1 MDSLLINLIGI
12 GAHGGPASN
21 ASPKEDSGTEFN
33 QKSFF
38 EVLKAAI
45 SEGSSK
51 TSFLN
56 KLDEIGGSGESNLAN
71 VMSSISNMLLSMIPP
86 AMVPSVPASET
97 LDAGGQET
105 SEMVEDAM
113 DTGQEGLSSAGKQ
126 IKVKELCSLLEHA
139 NLSALQEGLSDEK
152 PDTIDHETINRISA
166 GIVKEGETET
176 EEEQFMAFQEEM
188 IKLLS
193 FLKGKPELSGE
204 NNKSSAQGELGKA
217 IVQSTPIINL
227 QQTALKVDS
236 NTDSAVTQA
245 QNTPIISELPIEEMM
260 EKNISFLQANV
271 QNRGKFDQDDGKK
284 LDNNRNN
291 EGMDGIFEPD
301 QAFAKTT
308 VKQSFVTEYG
318 LNEEKG
324 RETKGEIHTLFLNA
338 AKKYKEH
345 VSETNESNAVSDSD
359 MANMSPQKP
368 IIEVSQSDQFRAN
381 ILNIKDNNITFEKG
395 SFTSFMTDRI
405 EKIVEQYSNRGS
417 QMDMVVR
424 LKLDDKETLLIGL
437 KHEGQKII
445 VDVKASNDSL
455 VNLIQIHKDD
465 IARHLEGKNIFTNIF
480 VQPDGERNTSKQ
492 HDRENKKGERRQET
506 RASFINILE
515 ATV

>member
-1 MDSLLINLIGI
+1 
-12 GAHGGPASN
+12 
-21 ASPKEDSGTEFN
+21 
-33 QKSFF
+33 
-38 EVLKAAI
+38 
-45 SEGSSK
+45 
-51 TSFLN
+51 
-56 KLDEIGGSGESNLAN
+56 
-71 VMSSISNMLLSMIPP
+71 
-86 AMVPSVPASET
+86 
-97 LDAGGQET
+97 
-105 SEMVEDAM
+105 
-113 DTGQEGLSSAGKQ
+113 
-126 IKVKELCSLLEHA
+126 
-139 NLSALQEGLSDEK
+139 
-152 PDTIDHETINRISA
+152 
-166 GIVKEGETET
+166 
-176 EEEQFMAFQEEM
+176 
-188 IKLLS
+188 
-193 FLKGKPELSGE
+193 
-204 NNKSSAQGELGKA
+204 
-217 IVQSTPIINL
+217 
-227 QQTALKVDS
+227 
-236 NTDSAVTQA
+236 
-245 QNTPIISELPIEEMM
+245 
-260 EKNISFLQANV
+260 
-271 QNRGKFDQDDGKK
+271 
-284 LDNNRNN
+284 
-291 EGMDGIFEPD
+291 MDGIFEPD

-318 LNEEKG
+318 LHEEKG

-345 VSETNESNAVSDSD
+345 VSETNESNAVSYSD

>member
-21 ASPKEDSGTEFN
+21 ASPKEDSGT

-236 NTDSAVTQA
+236 NTDSTVTQA
-245 QNTPIISELPIEEMM
+245 QNIPIISELPIEEMM

-318 LNEEKG
+318 ITKRKG
-324 RETKGEIHTLFLNA
+324 RETKGRKVYPFPECHQ
-338 AKKYKEH
+338 KYKDIRNKWSTQFQT
-345 VSETNESNAVSDSD
+345 VIWLTCLRNQSS
-359 MANMSPQKP
+359 K
-368 IIEVSQSDQFRAN
+368 SQSDQFRA
-381 ILNIKDNNITFEKG
+381 
-395 SFTSFMTDRI
+395 
-405 EKIVEQYSNRGS
+405 
-417 QMDMVVR
+417 
-424 LKLDDKETLLIGL
+424 
-437 KHEGQKII
+437 
-445 VDVKASNDSL
+445 
-455 VNLIQIHKDD
+455 
-465 IARHLEGKNIFTNIF
+465 IFSI
-480 VQPDGERNTSKQ
+480 
-492 HDRENKKGERRQET
+492 
-506 RASFINILE
+506 
-515 ATV
+515 

>member
-1 MDSLLINLIGI
+1 
-12 GAHGGPASN
+12 
-21 ASPKEDSGTEFN
+21 
-33 QKSFF
+33 
-38 EVLKAAI
+38 
-45 SEGSSK
+45 
-51 TSFLN
+51 
-56 KLDEIGGSGESNLAN
+56 
-71 VMSSISNMLLSMIPP
+71 
-86 AMVPSVPASET
+86 
-97 LDAGGQET
+97 
-105 SEMVEDAM
+105 
-113 DTGQEGLSSAGKQ
+113 
-126 IKVKELCSLLEHA
+126 
-139 NLSALQEGLSDEK
+139 
-152 PDTIDHETINRISA
+152 
-166 GIVKEGETET
+166 
-176 EEEQFMAFQEEM
+176 M

-236 NTDSAVTQA
+236 NTDSTVTQA
-245 QNTPIISELPIEEMM
+245 QNIPIISELPIEEMM

>member
-1 MDSLLINLIGI
+1 MDNLLINLIGI
-12 GAHGGPASN
+12 GNQGGPASN
-21 ASPKEDSGTEFN
+21 TSPKEDSGTEFN
-33 QKSFF
+33 QKGFL

-45 SEGSSK
+45 SENSSK
-51 TSFLN
+51 TSLLN
-56 KLDEIGGSGESNLAN
+56 KLDEIGGSGESNLAY
-71 VMSSISNMLLSMIPP
+71 VMSSISNMLLSMVPP
-86 AMVPSVPASET
+86 AMVPSVSANET

-105 SEMVEDAM
+105 SESAEDTKA
-113 DTGQEGLSSAGKQ
+113 TGREGLNNAGKQ
-126 IKVKELCSLLEHA
+126 RKVEELCSLLEQT
-139 NLSALQEGLSDEK
+139 NFSVLQGDLSDVK
-152 PDTIDHETINRISA
+152 SDTIDHEAIDRISA

-176 EEEQFMAFQEEM
+176 EKEQFRAFQEEM
-188 IKLLS
+188 IKLFS
-193 FLKGKPELSGE
+193 FLKSKSELSTE
-204 NNKSSAQGELGKA
+204 NNKSSVQDELEKT

-227 QQTALKVDS
+227 QPTTLRVDS
-236 NTDSAVTQA
+236 NAGSEVTQA
-245 QNTPIISELPIEEMM
+245 RNTSIISELPTKEMM
-260 EKNISFLQANV
+260 EKNASYLHAILQNK
-271 QNRGKFDQDDGKK
+271 GKFDQDDGKT

-291 EGMDGIFEPD
+291 EGMDGIFKPD
-301 QAFAKTT
+301 QMFAKTT
-308 VKQSFVTEYG
+308 VKQSFITEHG
-318 LNEEKG
+318 LNEERG
-324 RETKGEIHTLFLNA
+324 QETKGEIHTLLLNA

-345 VSETNESNAVSDSD
+345 VSETNEPNAVSDSD
-359 MANMSPQKP
+359 MATMSPQKS
-368 IIEVSQSDQFRAN
+368 IIEAPQSDQFRAN

-405 EKIVEQYSNRGS
+405 EKIVEQYSNRGP

-445 VDVKASNDSL
+445 VDVKASNDGL
-455 VNLIQIHKDD
+455 VNLIQTHKDD

-492 HDRENKKGERRQET
+492 HDRENKKGERKQET